1 MARLFRDP
9 VALSCSSVSVSSW
22 ARTDESTNH
31 SFRQGAGLLRS
42 GACLLPQN

>member
-9 VALSCSSVSVSSW
+9 IASSCSSVSSW

-31 SFRQGAGLLRS
+31 SFHQGAGLLRS